1 MTVSSLSR
9 RAKKAL
15 SVEGQISALQ
25 CEALF
30 ELAARVS
37 SGCIVEIGS
46 FRGRSAV
53 ALGLGSLANG
63 RVPVYAIDPHESFT
77 GALGATFGPQD
88 RTAFFKNV
96 LRTGVTEVVR
106 LINLPAEAV
115 SKGWEQPIALLWID
129 GDHRY
134 EAVKNDFGCWEPFVV
149 AGGMIAFDDSI
160 NRSIGPWRVIEEAV
174 SSNRFRV
181 VQRVGPMTVLE
192 KQR

>member
-9 RAKKAL
+9 PIKKAL

-25 CEALF
+25 CEVLF
-30 ELAARVS
+30 ELASQVS

-63 RVPVYAIDPHESFT
+63 RAPVYAIDPHEPFT
-77 GALGATFGPQD
+77 GILGATFGPQD
-88 RTAFFKNV
+88 RTAFFKNM
-96 LRTGVTEVVR
+96 LRTGVSEVVR
-106 LINLPAEAV
+106 LINLPAETV
-115 SKGWEQPIALLWID
+115 SKGWDKPIALLWID

-134 EAVKNDFGCWEPFVV
+134 EAVKKDFECWEPFVV

-174 SSNRFRV
+174 SSNRFRT
-181 VQRVGPMTVLE
+181 VQQAGQMTVLE
-192 KQR
+192 KRR